1 MMPFEVSYANFK
13 YCNKFLF
20 LQYISCF
27 RSFFFFFSLRTYSP
41 VPVFAF
47 PTFFAHHVLYRHAK
61 KRKRERNTRN
71 LEKILVM
78 RYFLYFQ
85 PCLSLDPLKFLF
97 LGVISHLR
105 DALVFDNFSV
115 QKWKPL
121 LIPTSH
127 HPSREG

>member
-13 YCNKFLF
+13 YRNKFLF
-20 LQYISCF
+20 LQYILCF
-27 RSFFFFFSLRTYSP
+27 CSFFFFILRTYSP

-71 LEKILVM
+71 LEKVLVM
-78 RYFLYFQ
+78 WFCLYFQ

-97 LGVISHLR
+97 LGVTSHLT
-105 DALVFDNFSV
+105 DTLVFDNFSV
-115 QKWKPL
+115 QGWKPL